1 MKHIQSIIVFVII
14 CISGFSQETS
24 TVTDPRDGKVYTT
37 VKIGNRWIM
46 SQNLAYRPEKGLFW
60 ADTAFFEK
68 DIKAPYVL
76 DRDTAMYKFKNG
88 KAYFAFGYQSDDKSE
103 GKLIVNSDD
112 YYIAV
117 GTLIFDST
125 KFFAKNLFD
134 GYLVLNSVLF
144 ERYGYLYDFETAKAS
159 AIPGWHVPT
168 SDEWKELLK
177 NIGGNA
183 KNQFIALMPGGDSGF
198 NAGLCGWGSFVP
210 GGLKHRDFNES
221 QGSFWS
227 SSKAGHMGV
236 CLDFN
241 GPPVLRQGATRIG
254 LINLGTGLSV
264 RLVKDN

>member
-183 KNQFIALMPGGDSGF
+183 KNYVVGGALFQVDLNIVILMNLKEVFGVHPKQDIWEFVWTLTDRPCFDKVLPALDLLISG
-198 NAGLCGWGSFVP
+198 P
-210 GGLKHRDFNES
+210 D
-221 QGSFWS
+221 
-227 SSKAGHMGV
+227 
-236 CLDFN
+236 
-241 GPPVLRQGATRIG
+241 
-254 LINLGTGLSV
+254 
-264 RLVKDN
+264 